1 VRWPSVVLAIPFF
14 VKLLGWIKEEK
25 IVGKEK
31 VMSKIVRR
39 IKQDI
44 DMNKQLVRSTIGW
57 AKNRKQSPPLSNT
70 IGEVLRNWSEE
81 VHPKK
86 EDKK

>member
-1 VRWPSVVLAIPFF
+1 MRWPSVVLAIPFF
-14 VKLLGWIKEEK
+14 VKLLGWIKEKK

-57 AKNRKQSPPLSNT
+57 VKNRKQSPPLSKT
-70 IGEVLRNWSEE
+70 IGKGLRDWSEE
-81 VHPKK
+81 VNTK